1 MGADLFGNKKT
12 LFLDGAM
19 GTMLQRAGLKAG
31 EIPEIYNI
39 IHPEIIADIHKKYIK
54 AGANIITTNT
64 FGANEFKLKNCKYGV
79 EEIIAAAVSI
89 AKKEAINAFIALDI
103 GPTGQLLEP
112 MGELSFNRAY
122 EVFAKQIKAGAKA
135 GADLILIE
143 TMSDIYEAKAAVLAA
158 KENCNLPVFC
168 TMTFQENRRTLT
180 GTDPLTMV
188 NILQGLGVDAVGVN
202 CSVGPKEMMEI
213 VREILLYSRIPVIVQ
228 PNAGMP
234 KLCGNQIT
242 YDITPEVFAGCMR
255 DMAAM
260 GVEILGGCCG
270 TSPEYI
276 ERTVELLRNI
286 VPAKKEIKSFT
297 AASSFRRT
305 VILGEGTK
313 IIGER
318 INPAGKN
325 RFIAALTE
333 RDMDYLINEGL
344 EQREAGADILDIN
357 VGVAGID
364 EKALMA
370 EAITEIQS
378 YVDLPLQIDS
388 IKPEVIEAAVR
399 ICNGKPIINSVNG
412 SRESMDRI
420 FPIARKYG
428 ASVIGLTLDERGIPE
443 TAEERLEIAERI
455 VNSAKDYGI
464 TKEDIIIDCLTL
476 PALTE
481 KEVMETIRAVRLVK
495 EKLGVTTTLGIS
507 NISFG
512 LPNRKLLNSAFLAMA
527 LEAGLDA
534 PILDPLDERVME
546 TVDAF
551 KVFSKQ
557 DPDCGEYTEKYRK
570 KANR

>member
-1 MGADLFGNKKT
+1 MGADIFGNKKT

-79 EEIIAAAVSI
+79 EEVIGAAVSI

-112 MGELSFNRAY
+112 MGELSFNRSY
-122 EVFAKQIKAGAKA
+122 EVFTKQIKAGVKA

-168 TMTFQENRRTLT
+168 TMTFQENRKTLT

-234 KLCGNQIT
+234 KLSGNQIT

-276 ERTVELLRNI
+276 ERTVELLKNI

-333 RDMDYLINEGL
+333 GDMDYLINEGL
-344 EQREAGADILDIN
+344 EQKEAGADILDIN
-357 VGVAGID
+357 VGIAGMD
-364 EKALMA
+364 EKTLMV

-399 ICNGKPIINSVNG
+399 ICNGRPIINSVNG

-420 FPIARKYG
+420 FPIVRKYG
-428 ASVIGLTLDERGIPE
+428 VSVIGLTLDEKGIPE

-476 PALTE
+476 PASTE
-481 KEVMETIRAVRLVK
+481 KEVMETIKALRLVK

-512 LPNRKLLNSAFLAMA
+512 LPNRKLLNSTFLAMA

-546 TVDAF
+546 TIDAF

-557 DPDCGEYTEKYRK
+557 DSDCREYTEKYRK